1 MKLLPINLL
10 FTLIVLNLK
19 VFAQA
24 DTSKRRKFW
33 IPTSATVQHA
43 GSIGYISAGIGY
55 NLNKSGKTTLDF
67 LYGYVPE
74 SKGGDLHIITSKFAW
89 RPFAIKV
96 KDWGVIHPINPGVFL
111 TYHTGT
117 NFDYKWD
124 DDDYPK
130 GYYWWSTAFRPH
142 VSFSTE
148 VKINAN
154 KILKNSSLKYISAYS
169 EVNTNEL
176 YFISYY
182 QNRHALTVT
191 DIFKLG
197 LGIKAYF

>member
-1 MKLLPINLL
+1 MKLLNIKLL
-10 FTLIVLNLK
+10 FALSLISFA
-19 VFAQA
+19 VFAQEETA
-24 DTSKRRKFW
+24 EKRKFW
-33 IPTSATVQHA
+33 IPTSATIQHA
-43 GSIGYISAGIGY
+43 GSIGYFSAGIGY
-55 NLNKSGKTTLDF
+55 NLNKSGKTTLDI
-67 LYGYVPE
+67 LYGNVPE
-74 SKGGDLHIITSKFAW
+74 SKGGDLHIFASKLAW
-89 RPFAIKV
+89 KPLAIKV
-96 KDWGVIHPINPGVFL
+96 KDWGIIHPINPGFFL
-111 TYHTGT
+111 SYHTGK

-124 DDDYPK
+124 DDNYPK

-148 VKINAN
+148 VKINAK
-154 KILKNSSLKYISAYS
+154 KILRNTSLKYLSVYS

-197 LGIKAYF
+197 LGAKAYF